1 MKKSRFGRVLGTLV
15 AIVAVVVIGGWAYV
29 THTPSS
35 PFDPGGAADKPG
47 LDTTS
52 AQLIQ
57 RGEYVARAS
66 DCVACH
72 SVPDQPPF
80 SGGLAMA
87 TPLGSIYTTNITPDK
102 TTGIGAYTLAEFDR
116 AMRHGVARA
125 GHRLYPAMPYPSYVK
140 LGDDDVRALY
150 AYFMHS
156 VQPVRQENR
165 PNGIEWPLNM
175 RWPLALWNLAFA
187 PSGTYQA
194 KSGPQAATGTGSVS
208 TSTSAPAQ
216 TADGNSTL
224 WNRGAYLVQSAG
236 HCGSC
241 HTARGAAFNEKAFD
255 ESSPHYL
262 AGALL
267 DGWYAP
273 SLRNDPNTGLGRW
286 TEADVY
292 QFLKTGRNQHA
303 VVFGSMTDVI
313 NNSTQFMTDE
323 DLKAIAH
330 YLKSLPGSP
339 ERDGPPWKYDAS
351 SNQALALD
359 QRLKVPGAQTFA
371 ARCSA
376 CHGAEG
382 RGQAPW
388 IPPLAGA
395 ASSMSKEDASSINV
409 TLNGSGRIVANGMP
423 DAYRMPPFRTQM
435 SDKEIADVL
444 TFVRT
449 AWGNQGGAVTVDAV
463 KDLRKRTDP
472 ASSEVIILQMR

>member
-1 MKKSRFGRVLGTLV
+1 MKKSRFGRFLATLV
-15 AIVAVVVIGGWAYV
+15 AIVVVVVIGGYAYV

-72 SVPDQPPF
+72 SVPDRPPF

-102 TTGIGAYTLAEFDR
+102 TTGIGAYSLAEFDR
-116 AMRHGVARA
+116 AMRHGVARD

-187 PSGTYQA
+187 PSGTYRPKPA
-194 KSGPQAATGTGSVS
+194 PQAGSATA
-208 TSTSAPAQ
+208 SAATPAQ
-216 TADGNSTL
+216 DADGNNTL

-241 HTARGAAFNEKAFD
+241 HTARGVAFNEKAFD
-255 ESSPHYL
+255 ESSPDYM

-286 TEADVY
+286 SEADVY

-330 YLKSLPGSP
+330 YLKSLPGDP
-339 ERDGPPWKYDAS
+339 QRDGPPWKYDAS

-359 QRLKVPGAQTFA
+359 QRVKIPGAQTFA

-395 ASSMSKEDASSINV
+395 ASSMSKENASSINV

-423 DAYRMPPFRTQM
+423 DAYRMPPFRNQM
-435 SDKEIADVL
+435 SDKEIAEVL

-449 AWGNQGGAVTVDAV
+449 AWGNQGGAVTQDAV